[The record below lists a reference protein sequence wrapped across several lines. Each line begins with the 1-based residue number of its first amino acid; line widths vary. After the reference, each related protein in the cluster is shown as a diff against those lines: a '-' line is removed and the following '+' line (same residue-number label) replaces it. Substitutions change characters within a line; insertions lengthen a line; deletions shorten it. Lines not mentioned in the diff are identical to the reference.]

1 MIPLKEARAIR
12 RAAEDQVTKEMADQ
26 LKADEERLK
35 QKERELEEEAAE
47 IEKRMEREANGH
59 IQLYSPDRNECHT
72 PPLRESPKERTPEKS
87 PQEKT
92 PEESPPSKSIEPVNE
107 IYTNEEIASLS

>member
-1 MIPLKEARAIR
+1 M
-12 RAAEDQVTKEMADQ
+12 AEQ
-26 LKADEERLK
+26 LKVDEERLK

-59 IQLYSPDRNECHT
+59 IQLYSPDRNEGHT
-72 PPLRESPKERTPEKS
+72 PPPRKSPKERTPEKS
-87 PQEKT
+87 PEK
-92 PEESPPSKSIEPVNE
+92 SPPSKRVEAVNE